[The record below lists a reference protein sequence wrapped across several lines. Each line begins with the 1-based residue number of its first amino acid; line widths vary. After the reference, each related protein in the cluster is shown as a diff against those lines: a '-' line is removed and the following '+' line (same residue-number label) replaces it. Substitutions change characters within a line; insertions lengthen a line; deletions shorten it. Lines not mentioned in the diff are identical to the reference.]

1 MRIKNFVLFGFVLCG
16 AVTACGEP
24 DRSAAVEHDSSANAF
39 DAGSTPTTDSGL
51 PDGSSTSS
59 VLLIVMPSAPSL
71 PRCTSPYAPVLESIP
86 AAEQLPVFANATD
99 GLSVGTATAAATAP
113 TNWADVTSVDLPT
126 LSSKLAVFSR
136 LATSICPGA
145 VEFAHEYSVVTA
157 FPPAADVNGSTAISK
172 DDPRFAAWATK
183 VLSVDYGAGV
193 TTIWQTPDR
202 ALGPATEDTT
212 DIVSLGEGGTVS
224 LGFDV
229 KIADGDGY
237 DLAVFENGFADNY
250 LELAFVEVS
259 SDGVNFVRFDSAS
272 LVSANVGAYG
282 TLDPT
287 QFEGLAGKYRI
298 GYGVPFDLAWL
309 RARPEVQSGLVRLDQ
324 ITAVR
329 VVDIIGDGRNRD
341 SFGHVIYDPYP
352 TVGSAGFDLDAIGV
366 LNAAP

>member
-1 MRIKNFVLFGFVLCG
+1 MKITNFVLFGFVLCG
-16 AVTACGEP
+16 AVTACAGP
-24 DRSAAVEHDSSANAF
+24 DLSAASEHGSSANDF
-39 DAGSTPTTDSGL
+39 DAGSTQATDSGL
-51 PDGSSTSS
+51 PDGSSSLS
-59 VLLIVMPSAPSL
+59 VPLIVVPSAPSL
-71 PRCTSPYAPVLESIP
+71 PRCTNPYAPELESNP

-99 GLSVGTATAAATAP
+99 GLSVGTAAAGATAP
-113 TNWADVTSVDLPT
+113 TNWADATSVGLPT
-126 LSSKLAVFSR
+126 SSSNLTIFSR
-136 LATSICPGA
+136 LTPSICPGA
-145 VEFAHEYSVVTA
+145 IEFAHEYSVVTA
-157 FPPAADVNGSTAISK
+157 FAPAADVNGSTAISK

-193 TTIWQTPDR
+193 TAIWQTPDR
-202 ALGPATEDTT
+202 ALGPATDDTT

-229 KIADGDGY
+229 TIADGNGY

-250 LELAFVEVS
+250 LELSFVEVS

-272 LVSANVGAYG
+272 LVSASVGAYG

-287 QFEGLAGKYRI
+287 QVEGLSGKYRI

-309 RARPEVQSGLVRLDQ
+309 RARPEVQSGLVKLDQ

-329 VVDIIGDGRNRD
+329 VVDIIGDGRTRD